1 MATLVHSSNIFKLL
15 KPDARL
21 QRLEHD
27 FELPVT
33 AEGSVWAHM
42 PELFTITRESH
53 SSQWGHQGGQDLQ
66 R

>member
-1 MATLVHSSNIFKLL
+1 MMTLVHSSNIFKLL

-21 QRLEHD
+21 QRLEYD

-33 AEGSVWAHM
+33 AEGSQPM
-42 PELFTITRESH
+42 G
-53 SSQWGHQGGQDLQ
+53 SS